1 MGEGEGDSYN
11 GALWGREREIV
22 IMVHCG
28 GEIVIMVH
36 CGGGRG
42 R

>member
-1 MGEGEGDSYN
+1 MSHYGEGEGDSYN
-11 GALWGREREIV
+11 GALWGREREID
-22 IMVHCG
+22 
-28 GEIVIMVH
+28 IMVH

>member
-1 MGEGEGDSYN
+1 MVGEGEGDSYN
-11 GALWGREREIV
+11 GALGREREIV

-28 GEIVIMVH
+28 G
-36 CGGGRG
+36 GRG